1 MTEQEIQKLRAAG
14 ISESTI
20 NEMIAESQQQSS
32 QTAPNTSNLPEIDVN
47 TPSEVFMNA
56 QKSGVRTQGEG
67 QDLFSM
73 QNAAE
78 LGAAVAPH
86 VGTLALGA
94 AGLKGLNA
102 LKARREQKAAEAAK
116 EALKQA
122 ARQSRVA
129 PAAPAPA
136 QPQILNQFGR
146 PIAPAAPAVA
156 PPPAPAAPAPSM
168 LDRASAMVRQLAA
181 NKVLQNTA
189 RLGGAAAF
197 AAQPSDL
204 GPRVP
209 QSGRMRGMEINPMTG
224 RPWSQ
229 QELAMYEQNPSAFDS
244 LVMGQQR

>member
-86 VGTLALGA
+86 AGTAALTV

-102 LKARREQKAAEAAK
+102 LAANRKAKAAEAAK

-122 ARQSRVA
+122 ARQSRV
-129 PAAPAPA
+129 
-136 QPQILNQFGR
+136 
-146 PIAPAAPAVA
+146 
-156 PPPAPAAPAPSM
+156 APAAPAPSM

-197 AAQPSDL
+197 AAQPSNL
-204 GPRVP
+204 GPMVP
-209 QSGRMRGMEINPMTG
+209 STGRMRGMEINPMTG
-224 RPWSQ
+224 RPWTQ
-229 QELAMYEQNPSAFDS
+229 QEISVYESNPMQFDTQ
-244 LVMGQQR
+244 LMR

>member
-86 VGTLALGA
+86 AGTAALTV

-102 LKARREQKAAEAAK
+102 LAANRKAKAAEAAK

-146 PIAPAAPAVA
+146 PIAPAPAAPAVA
-156 PPPAPAAPAPSM
+156 PPTAPAAPAPSM

-197 AAQPSDL
+197 AAQPSNL
-204 GPRVP
+204 GPMVP
-209 QSGRMRGMEINPMTG
+209 STGRMRGMEINPMTG
-224 RPWSQ
+224 RPWTQ
-229 QELAMYEQNPSAFDS
+229 QEISVYESNPMQFDTQ
-244 LVMGQQR
+244 LMR